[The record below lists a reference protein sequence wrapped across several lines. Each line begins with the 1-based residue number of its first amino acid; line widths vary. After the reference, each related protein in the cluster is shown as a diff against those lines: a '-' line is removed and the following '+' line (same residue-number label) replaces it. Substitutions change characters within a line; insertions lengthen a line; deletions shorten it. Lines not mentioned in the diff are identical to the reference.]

1 MRPADHHRRIQSV
14 PPLLQCRKAT
24 GDEVARDVWA
34 ALVRTFREFGMPAA
48 IRVDNGQPWAAPKGT
63 LGITKLA
70 VKILKA
76 GVALERIDPGKPQQ
90 NGRHERFHLTL
101 KQETVQPPAE
111 DMQAQ
116 QDRFDLFQ
124 REYNDERPHEAL
136 RQRPPS
142 KIYTRSKRAC
152 GVASP
157 CRSIRAGT
165 PPSRSR

>member
-1 MRPADHHRRIQSV
+1 M
-14 PPLLQCRKAT
+14 
-24 GDEVARDVWA
+24 
-34 ALVRTFREFGMPAA
+34 
-48 IRVDNGQPWAAPKGT
+48 
-63 LGITKLA
+63 
-70 VKILKA
+70 KILKA
-76 GVALERIDPGKPQQ
+76 GWRWSVSGKPQQ

-152 GVASP
+152 
-157 CRSIRAGT
+157 
-165 PPSRSR
+165 PSRLAVRSTGWYSTVTLKIGGNAPPRDDLLHQHCRGRTGRHRRGRRRLLRLYFFSRLLGRIHTAHPELGFIAA